1 MSALSTSSFAISAF
15 LEYPSYLS
23 ITFVFVY
30 NGSAMI
36 RDKLA
41 QLVIESINDAI
52 QIGEILIP
60 RMPEVVL
67 ERPKEKVYG
76 DWSTNVAM
84 VLARQAKANPLK
96 LAEVIASHL
105 KKERQFLKE
114 IRVVPPGFIN
124 FFISDEW
131 LQKALME
138 IEKQGPK
145 FGYSDIGKG
154 EKIQVEFVSAN
165 PTGPMHIGHGRWAAV
180 GDALANVLVAAG
192 YRVEREFY
200 INDYGTQM
208 DLFGA
213 SVSARYA
220 QIFGVDEVVPEGGYH
235 GAYIKEI
242 AQEIADKE
250 GNKYLELSQA
260 ERAKLFR
267 ERAEKQVLEHFE
279 KVLEAFGVQFDN
291 WASEEE
297 LHESGAVTQAI
308 KELRKKGHV
317 YEKDGAVWLR
327 TTTFGDDKDRVLI
340 RENGEPAYFAA
351 DVAYHKNKLE
361 RGFKKIINVWGAD
374 HHGYVGR
381 VKAAVQALGYPA
393 DQVEIIIGQLVNL
406 YRRGEQVR
414 MSKRTGEMVTFE
426 ELLEEVG
433 RDVARYIFLTR
444 STDSPLDF
452 DIELAKEQS
461 QENPVY
467 YVQYAHARISSILEF
482 ARQKGVP
489 IPGPGEADT
498 SLLKHQSE
506 LELIR
511 KLLEFEEMVEDCARF
526 RAPFKFTRYA
536 EDLAALFHVFY
547 TQCRVVTENKE
558 LSQARLS
565 LVKATKIVLK
575 NVLGLLGVSAPEKM

>member
-1 MSALSTSSFAISAF
+1 
-15 LEYPSYLS
+15 
-23 ITFVFVY
+23 
-30 NGSAMI
+30 MI

-60 RMPEVVL
+60 RVPEVVL
-67 ERPKEKVYG
+67 ERPKEKAYG

-84 VLARQAKANPLK
+84 VLASQAKADPLK
-96 LAEVIASHL
+96 LAEIIASHL
-105 KKERQFLKE
+105 RQQRQFLKE

-180 GDALANVLVAAG
+180 GDALANVLAAAG

-235 GAYIKEI
+235 GAYVKEI
-242 AQEIADKE
+242 GQEIVEKE
-250 GNKYLELSQA
+250 GNKYLKLSRP
-260 ERAKLFR
+260 ERARLFR

-279 KVLEAFGVQFDN
+279 KVLEAFGVHFDK
-291 WASEEE
+291 WFSEEE
-297 LHESGAVTQAI
+297 LHDSGVVAQAVE
-308 KELRKKGHV
+308 ELRKKGHV

-340 RENGEPAYFAA
+340 RENGEPTYFAA

-482 ARQKGVP
+482 AREKGVP
-489 IPGPGEADT
+489 IPAPGEADT
-498 SLLKHQSE
+498 FLLKHESE

-511 KLLEFEEMVEDCARF
+511 KLLEFQEMVEDCARF
-526 RAPFKFTRYA
+526 RAPFKLTRYA